1 MISSMLSIP
10 SWFSIFEMILMPL
23 FRLSR
28 IACTAST
35 SRALRTNEW
44 AMKSTPFSVA
54 HSMHMRSFSVTE
66 GRSIDTLDVDA
77 LGAERSVQAVAHD
90 AHTSSSADFCS
101 TCSSIS
107 PSAMSIV
114 APAGTSRTMCST
126 FM

>member
-54 HSMHMRSFSVTE
+54 HSMYMRSFSVTE
-66 GRSIDTLDVDA
+66 GRSIDTLGT
-77 LGAERSVQAVAHD
+77 LTLLRERSVQSRMTR
-90 AHTSSSADFCS
+90 HTSSSADFCS

>member
-44 AMKSTPFSVA
+44 AMKST
-54 HSMHMRSFSVTE
+54 SMMYMRSFSVTE
-66 GRSIDTLDVDA
+66 GRSIDTLGT
-77 LGAERSVQAVAHD
+77 LTLLRERNVQSRMTRQ
-90 AHTSSSADFCS
+90 TSSSADFCS